1 MPVTFDKFTPGGIP
15 YTVREGYPKIKCRPD
30 SISGTEKYLLD
41 WSNLSALA
49 IEYFRYGATGYMLPL
64 PQQMPGFP
72 GLYCDEISL
81 DPFIEDLPGD
91 HNTTRPNGD
100 PWKNYCVATLTYKTL
115 EAKETEGSAEFSR
128 TTTIGGEFVELPKG
142 LAAWELPYPGS
153 TDPDSRVDPSG
164 DPRIA
169 KFTPTFDH
177 NLSIDRIMSIPW
189 NTMRSLI
196 GCVNNATLM
205 GAPAE
210 TLLFAGADVRSK
222 TNLNGTSYSLE
233 LKIIEKPTNW
243 NKFFRPISSSPDG
256 FEYIT
261 WNGNKA
267 YQLKDL
273 SALFI

>member
-1 MPVTFDKFTPGGIP
+1 MPVTFDLFTPDGIP
-15 YTVREGYPKIKCRPD
+15 YNLLAGYPTIKCRPD
-30 SISGTEKYLLD
+30 SITGMEKYLLD
-41 WSNLSALA
+41 WSNLSALG

-81 DPFIEDLPGD
+81 DPLITDLVGD
-91 HNTTRPNGD
+91 FNTTQPVSGQE
-100 PWKNYCVATLTYKTL
+100 WKNYCVATLSYKTL
-115 EAKETEGSAEFSR
+115 GAKETQGSAEFSR

-142 LAAWELPYPGS
+142 LAGWGLVPG
-153 TDPDSRVDPSG
+153 DDRVDPSG

-177 NLSIDRIMSIPW
+177 NLSIDRILSIPW
-189 NTMRSLI
+189 NTLRSLI
-196 GCVNNATLM
+196 GSVNNATLM
-205 GAPAE
+205 GSPAE

-222 TNLNGTSYSLE
+222 SNLSGTSYSLE
-233 LKIIEKPTNW
+233 LKVIEKPTNW
-243 NKFFRPISSSPDG
+243 NKFFRPYNNA

-267 YQLKDL
+267 YRLDDL